1 MPTSSEV
8 SKRSGER
15 AQNWPNK
22 DWLTNWIHQIC
33 LPSYWWNPFT
43 TALDIFSAVDSI
55 RRSVD
60 IWSLFGDFWALL
72 KKKEL
77 LEVVVEASGVTLSL
91 RRALGQQ
98 WEQVLPPFFTNLVIV
113 LIIIICCKTLNSLF
127 LNYNIWR
134 RQDLPPAPSDHSKVR
149 APAQAQVGKPTSV
162 ELLRLAQA
170 PQMSGARPR
179 EGSREGSGK
188 PTSWQACSFSEGEHN
203 LQDNDK
209 REPAKRD
216 HCCFL
221 LSFKYR
227 DQLIFLWLGVEGTYW
242 EGS

>member
-1 MPTSSEV
+1 MNPSNLSSKLLMK
-8 SKRSGER
+8 SIHHCIGYIQCSGF
-15 AQNWPNK
+15 
-22 DWLTNWIHQIC
+22 HQKVGGHLVLI
-33 LPSYWWNPFT
+33 WWFLSPFEKEGIT
-43 TALDIFSAVDSI
+43 WGG
-55 RRSVD
+55 RRSQWCYTESPPCTRSRVGT
-60 IWSLFGDFWALL
+60 SPATLLHQPGDCFIILM
-72 KKKEL
+72 
-77 LEVVVEASGVTLSL
+77 
-91 RRALGQQ
+91 
-98 WEQVLPPFFTNLVIV
+98 
-113 LIIIICCKTLNSLF
+113 IIIICCKTLNSLF

-162 ELLRLAQA
+162 DLLRLAQA
-170 PQMSGARPR
+170 PQMSGARP
-179 EGSREGSGK
+179 REGSGK

-209 REPAKRD
+209 GEPQPAKRD